1 MAGQRL
7 TDKSALANHTG
18 SGDLF
23 MVVDVS
29 DTTGSAEGTSKKLDS
44 KYVIQ
49 TDKISVSN
57 AELKAMDDSAGA
69 GTFKTLISAQG
80 AGYVAVPLS
89 ATILATVSSGDTS
102 NGTLYIGWDASQT
115 TYYWNNTERWMRNV
129 TSAQSWCY
137 APYTTGL
144 VSANASTTLEDKP
157 FLLYSSTNFNS
168 TDLAAD
174 VYITYQV
181 IKLS

>member
-7 TDKSALANHTG
+7 TDKSALTNQTG
-18 SGDLF
+18 TGDLF

-29 DTTGSAEGTSKKLDS
+29 DTTGSSAGTSKKLDS

-49 TDKISVSN
+49 TDKISISN
-57 AELKAMDDSAGA
+57 AEFQAMDDSGGA
-69 GTFKTLISAQG
+69 GKFKTLISAQTS
-80 AGYVAVPLS
+80 GYMAVPLS
-89 ATILATVSSGDTS
+89 VTILATVSDADNS
-102 NGTLYIGWDASQT
+102 NATLYMGWDASQT

-137 APYTTGL
+137 ASYVTGL
-144 VSANASTTLEDKP
+144 VNASASTTLDNKP
-157 FLLYSSTNFNS
+157 FLLYSSANFNS

-174 VYITYQV
+174 VYVTYKV